1 MKTPSFLNR
10 LFTIVS
16 TLVVAFSMIPSL
28 ASVSTLAAGGA
39 FNGKPIQT
47 DYINPVLSG
56 SNIDKDASALNY
68 YPFLSGSPRSYSALA
83 TENIYLQMYY
93 SNTGS
98 GAICD
103 PRMKVSV
110 TKVSDTQ
117 YKISSTL
124 SGSDAA
130 AVTSGSKGG
139 DLTLNIPAT
148 SQLTIVGRSTR
159 LFANAQVNFP
169 SGINTNSP
177 DTVVPDNSANGV
189 TSNPLYTSFSDK
201 QVPASNGIALSSSC
215 LPDFTANGNKASYGY
230 VLSQILVSPKP
241 ATPPAAQNKPPVL
254 NGQEIT
260 IVRGNSGSFQI
271 YNCSDVDNNLPCSY
285 TINSIPSFCTNN
297 PATRLITCQ
306 TNANSPVK
314 STFTITP
321 KDSLG
326 LTGSPAPFIVNVIE
340 PNSPALTVNKICKKK
355 GTDQDCEKANLG
367 KGDQITYTIN
377 VKSAGASTAKAV
389 KLVDDYDQ
397 TRLTSVENLT
407 PQGQINTDS
416 GTINVDLGDIDA
428 DKTKTVT
435 YDAKIKDEVLNGDK
449 IINTVKVSSENTP
462 DATAST
468 EFVVA
473 LPGQPNLSPSEKL
486 CFQKGTQ
493 DACNESDL
501 SAGDLV
507 TYKLLIKNT
516 GTGAAL
522 NVVVTDNYD
531 KAKLSEISNASNSGA
546 INTTAGT
553 VTWQLGT
560 INPGETK
567 ELTFDAKIANSVK
580 DGDKII
586 NKALVKADN
595 YPDQN
600 LTNEFLVS
608 LNIPVGSAVPRT
620 GGTIAWILLV
630 VGLIAGGSYYYYK
643 KNGKLGKFFVPSRTK
658 EGDDK

>member
-1 MKTPSFLNR
+1 MKTPSFLTR

-28 ASVSTLAAGGA
+28 STVSILAAGGV
-39 FNGKPIQT
+39 FNGKNLQT

-56 SNIDKDASALNY
+56 SNLSTEPPSLNY
-68 YPFLSGSPRSYSALA
+68 YPFISGSPRSYSALA

-93 SNTGS
+93 SNTGT

-103 PRMKVSV
+103 PRMKVNV

-130 AVTSGSKGG
+130 AVSSGTEGG

-148 SQLTIVGRSTR
+148 SQLTIVGRSSR
-159 LFANAQVNFP
+159 HFPNAQVNFP
-169 SGINTNSP
+169 SGINTSAP
-177 DTVVPDNSANGV
+177 DRIIADNSANGV
-189 TSNPLYTSFSDK
+189 TSNPLYATFGDK
-201 QVPASNGIALSSSC
+201 QIPASMGMSLASSC
-215 LPDFTANGNKASYGY
+215 LDAGTNSYGY

-297 PATRLITCQ
+297 ATTRLITCQ

-326 LTGSPAPFIVNVIE
+326 LSGSPAPFIVNVIE

-355 GTDQDCEKANLG
+355 GTDQDCDKANLG

-377 VKSAGASTAKAV
+377 VKSTGASTAKAV
-389 KLVDDYDQ
+389 KLIDDYDQ

-407 PQGQINTDS
+407 PQGQIDTDK

-428 DKTKTVT
+428 DKTKTVM

-449 IINTVKVSSENTP
+449 IINTVKATSENTP
-462 DATAST
+462 DAIAST

-501 SAGDLV
+501 SASDIV
-507 TYKLLIKNT
+507 TYKILIKNT

-522 NVVVTDNYD
+522 NVVVTDSYD
-531 KAKLSEISNASNSGA
+531 KAKLSEITNASNSGT

-580 DGDKII
+580 NGDKII
-586 NKALVKADN
+586 NKALVKTDN

-600 LTNEFLVS
+600 LTNEFEVS
-608 LNIPVGSAVPRT
+608 LDIPVGNAVPRT
-620 GGTIAWILLV
+620 GGAIAWILLV
-630 VGLIAGGSYYYYK
+630 IGLIAGGSYYYYK

-658 EGDDK
+658 EGEDK

>member
-1 MKTPSFLNR
+1 MKTPSFLHR
-10 LFTIVS
+10 LFTIIS

-28 ASVSTLAAGGA
+28 TSVSTLAAGGV
-39 FNGKPIQT
+39 FNGKNLQT

-56 SNIDKDASALNY
+56 SNLSTEPPALNY
-68 YPFLSGSPRSYSALA
+68 YPFISGSPRSYSALA

-103 PRMKVSV
+103 PRMKVNV

-130 AVTSGSKGG
+130 AVASGSEGG

-159 LFANAQVNFP
+159 HFPNAQVNFP
-169 SGINTNSP
+169 SGINTSAP
-177 DTVVPDNSANGV
+177 DRVVADNSANGV
-189 TSNPLYTSFSDK
+189 TSNPLYATFGDK
-201 QVPASNGIALSSSC
+201 QIPASNGIPLASSC
-215 LPDFTANGNKASYGY
+215 LDAGTNSYGY

-241 ATPPAAQNKPPVL
+241 AAPPAAQNKPPVL

-271 YNCSDVDNNLPCSY
+271 YNCTDVDNNLPCSY

-297 PATRLITCQ
+297 ATTRLITCQ

-326 LTGSPAPFIVNVIE
+326 LSGSPAPFIVNVIE

-355 GTDQDCEKANLG
+355 GTDQDCDKANLG

-407 PQGQINTDS
+407 PQGQINTDQ

-449 IINTVKVSSENTP
+449 IINTVKVSSTNTP

-486 CFQKGTQ
+486 CFKKGTQ
-493 DACNESDL
+493 DRCDETDL
-501 SAGDLV
+501 TAGDLV

-531 KAKLSEISNASNSGA
+531 KAKLTEISNASNSGS
-546 INTTAGT
+546 INTAAGT
-553 VTWQLGT
+553 VIWQVGT
-560 INPGETK
+560 VNPGETK

-580 DGDKII
+580 TGDKII
-586 NKALVKADN
+586 NKALVKTDN

-600 LTNEFLVS
+600 LTNEFEVLV
-608 LNIPVGSAVPRT
+608 NIPVGNAVPRT
-620 GGTIAWILLV
+620 GGAIAWILLV
-630 VGLIAGGSYYYYK
+630 IGLIAGGSYYYYK